1 MKNVVRLSCGMC
13 FCVVLGLFPPPR
25 PLPSELVALR
35 RVARQWVVVGA
46 FVCKNNH
53 FYPHLLRRL
62 PVFLRCSSIFFASGA
77 VLRACGRLSPVAW
90 AVGRPAAP
98 GARGGVTTDRGRLG
112 IVPRRPRVNVSMFE
126 KFERI
131 ETSQFLFFV
140 LTKHDYYMRKHRNVL
155 FVRPVP
161 FARRCSL
168 SGFL

>member
-1 MKNVVRLSCGMC
+1 MC

-25 PLPSELVALR
+25 PLPSVLVALR
-35 RVARQWVVVGA
+35 RVARRWAVVGA
-46 FVCKNNH
+46 FACKCSH
-53 FYPHLLRRL
+53 FYPHFLRRL
-62 PVFLRCSSIFFASGA
+62 PVFLRCSSIFLPPAPF
-77 VLRACGRLSPVAW
+77 CGPVAGFRRWRGAW
-90 AVGRPAAP
+90 AGLPPPGPVAAP
-98 GARGGVTTDRGRLG
+98 QQTGAAFG

-168 SGFL
+168 SGSL